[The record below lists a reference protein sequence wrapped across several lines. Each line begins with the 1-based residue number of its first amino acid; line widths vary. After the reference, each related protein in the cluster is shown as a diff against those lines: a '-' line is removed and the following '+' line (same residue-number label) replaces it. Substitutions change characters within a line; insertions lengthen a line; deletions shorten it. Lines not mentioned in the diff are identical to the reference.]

1 MDGEWGAPQVPWAY
15 RVGHQGAAPGH
26 RSPQACGRWCG
37 DTCAG
42 ERVCLCLCACVW
54 LQGRVAGAQS
64 LVWVS
69 HGRVSSLGV
78 GILWAHCARHSTPE
92 RAVPHPTPLHLPLS
106 ALRGREGEDPVP
118 LTWLRNPSPEETHQA
133 AGWMT
138 PAALSGLPRGLCPA
152 PFLCRTCSGLP
163 ASTSASSYPT
173 SPCMAFPGR
182 CSSSWLSGM
191 APLGTAGRGR
201 ARAAG
206 DPDHSPARPHR

>member
-1 MDGEWGAPQVPWAY
+1 MCGGASVP
-15 RVGHQGAAPGH
+15 VPV
-26 RSPQACGRWCG
+26 CMCVV
-37 DTCAG
+37 AG
-42 ERVCLCLCACVW
+42 E
-54 LQGRVAGAQS
+54 
-64 LVWVS
+64 
-69 HGRVSSLGV
+69 SSRGTEPGV
-78 GILWAHCARHSTPE
+78 GLSREGVLPGSGDPLGPLCQAFHPREGCAP
-92 RAVPHPTPLHLPLS
+92 PHAPPHPLS

-173 SPCMAFPGR
+173 SPCTAFLGR